1 MDAVG
6 KAVDKL
12 QDYSYQFNA
21 KIINVSEIKHQETAR
36 ETSDLCVALFNGMG
50 AVVSLQDLD
59 VAHRVPRRDQD
70 GGPKPII
77 CKFIRRLA
85 KSEVMNRRRDACKG
99 DYLFIYYYYFI
110 PFLHLVCNVISCT
123 SDVLYL
129 YYFSTCYVNA
139 LRATF
144 QLFSSYFVQI

>member
-1 MDAVG
+1 M
-6 KAVDKL
+6 
-12 QDYSYQFNA
+12 
-21 KIINVSEIKHQETAR
+21 
-36 ETSDLCVALFNGMG
+36 
-50 AVVSLQDLD
+50 VSLQDLD

-99 DYLFIYYYYFI
+99 GYLFIYYYYFI
-110 PFLHLVCNVISCT
+110 PFLHL
-123 SDVLYL
+123 DVLYL
-129 YYFSTCYVNA
+129 YYFSTCYVNT